1 MTACAGNWFCFP
13 FNAGNRTAATR
24 KLLFPRG
31 RRLKRWHLQQRVEGE
46 GISFGGDIIGLRTP
60 SPDPA
65 FLRES
70 DEEKGYPFNKYFG
83 EGGGEKGWYDKSF

>member
-13 FNAGNRTAATR
+13 FNAGNRAAATR

-31 RRLKRWHLQQRVEGE
+31 RRLKRRHLRQCIEGE
-46 GISFGGDIIGLRTP
+46 GISSGGDIIALWTP
-60 SPDPA
+60 SA

-70 DEEKGYPFNKYFG
+70 GEGKGYPFNKYFG
-83 EGGGEKGWYDKSF
+83 EGGGEKRVV